1 MSMKWNDI
9 IRKFKKIPQSF
20 IHTVQLTTQ
29 YQNYTQN
36 EITEKIIGVYH
47 ILCINDWQKLVEEQI
62 SQLKDSGLY
71 DKTDKLFISCVI
83 KNNSDK
89 ELILKLCGKK
99 SEIISINTSLRCYEF
114 PALDFI
120 LKKAKNENFKIYYF
134 HTKGITANGQKRI
147 NSNAWR
153 NMMQYFIFYKYPTAL
168 KILEKYDTYGSL
180 YSCFKT
186 ETKRHAYYSGNFW
199 WSKSSYIR
207 NLDYIPQQERANRYL
222 AENWICSKT
231 EKNFCIFNTPVD
243 LYTTNIPTFLYNK
256 SLRFNYILYFKFLL
270 SHYYHF
276 SKKIIQKI

>member
-1 MSMKWNDI
+1 MSMQRNYTI
-9 IRKFKKIPQSF
+9 NKFKETLQSF
-20 IHTVQLTTQ
+20 IHITRTTT
-29 YQNYTQN
+29 YPVDHTQTN
-36 EITEKIIGVYH
+36 IKENVIGVYH
-47 ILCINDWQKLVEEQI
+47 ILCINDWEKMIEEQI

-71 DKTDKLFISCVI
+71 DRTEKLFISCII
-83 KNNSDK
+83 KNDSDIK
-89 ELILKLCGKK
+89 TISKLCGNK
-99 SEIISINTSLRCYEF
+99 SEIIAINKDWKCYEF

-120 LKKAKNENFKIYYF
+120 LNKARNENFKVYYF
-134 HTKGITANGQKRI
+134 HTKGITAKGGKRR

-153 NMMQYFIFYKYPTAL
+153 NMMQYFIFYKWPVAL

-186 ETKRHAYYSGNFW
+186 GTQRHAYYSGNFW

-207 NLDYIPQQERANRYL
+207 NLDYTPQQERANRYL

-243 LYTTNIPTFLYNK
+243 LYITNIPAFLYNK